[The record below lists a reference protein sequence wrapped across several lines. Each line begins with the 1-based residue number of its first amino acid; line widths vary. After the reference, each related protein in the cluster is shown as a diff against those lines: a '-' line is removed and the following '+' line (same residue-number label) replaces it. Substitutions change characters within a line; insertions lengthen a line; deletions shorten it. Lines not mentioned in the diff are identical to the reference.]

1 MLWYERVPLPS
12 ISTNATHGTAW
23 TNTISVDDMAAVVA
37 QFRLGAEIPGFR
49 SFFPLPL
56 CHIGCPTRLFATDMP
71 AMPSSPRSD
80 METDLTKLSSP
91 RIFLVRMLVFLVLC
105 ALIGIVL
112 YKQIVVAFFA
122 NPGLNALIGAV
133 LLIGIILSFRQVI
146 RLYPEVRWVNNFR
159 IADPGLAVDRRP
171 TLLAPMAAILGG
183 ERSGRMSISQQTMR
197 HLLDSIATRLDE
209 ARDISRYMTGLL
221 VFLGLLGTFWGLIE
235 TVGSVGKV
243 IDGLKVGGDAGALFD
258 TLKEGL
264 AAPLGG
270 MGISFSSSLFGLAG
284 SLILGFLDLQSSQA
298 QNRFY
303 TDLEDW
309 LATTVREYSSGDGGA
324 VAVAGGSGNLQ
335 HAIER
340 LRVAVEEGAGTR
352 GTTAAMANLAE
363 AIQGLVAHMRTEQ
376 QMIREW
382 ADGQGEQNR
391 EIKRLLE
398 RLARQ
403 PEKS

>member
-1 MLWYERVPLPS
+1 
-12 ISTNATHGTAW
+12 
-23 TNTISVDDMAAVVA
+23 
-37 QFRLGAEIPGFR
+37 
-49 SFFPLPL
+49 
-56 CHIGCPTRLFATDMP
+56 
-71 AMPSSPRSD
+71 MPSSPPARSA
-80 METDLTKLSSP
+80 MEVELNKLSSP

-105 ALIGIVL
+105 ALVMVVL
-112 YKQIVVAFFA
+112 YKQLVVAFFA

-133 LLIGIILSFRQVI
+133 LLIGTILSFRQVL
-146 RLYPEVRWVNNFR
+146 RLYPEVAWVNNFR
-159 IADPGLAVDRRP
+159 ISDPGLAVARHP
-171 TLLAPMAAILGG
+171 KLLAPMAAILGG
-183 ERSGRMSISQQTMR
+183 ERTGRMTMSQQTMR

-309 LATTVREYSSGDGGA
+309 LASTVREYSGEST
-324 VAVAGGSGNLQ
+324 AGGGELQ

-340 LRVAVEEGAGTR
+340 LRSTMEEGGGNR

-363 AIQGLVAHMRTEQ
+363 AIQGLVAHMRNEQ

-391 EIKRLLE
+391 EIKKLLE
-398 RLARQ
+398 RIARQ
-403 PEKS
+403 PEKN

>member
-1 MLWYERVPLPS
+1 
-12 ISTNATHGTAW
+12 
-23 TNTISVDDMAAVVA
+23 
-37 QFRLGAEIPGFR
+37 
-49 SFFPLPL
+49 
-56 CHIGCPTRLFATDMP
+56 
-71 AMPSSPRSD
+71 
-80 METDLTKLSSP
+80 
-91 RIFLVRMLVFLVLC
+91 
-105 ALIGIVL
+105 
-112 YKQIVVAFFA
+112 
-122 NPGLNALIGAV
+122 
-133 LLIGIILSFRQVI
+133 VI
-146 RLYPEVRWVNNFR
+146 RLYPEVAWVNNFR
-159 IADPGLAVDRRP
+159 ISDPGLAVARHP
-171 TLLAPMAAILGG
+171 KLLAPMAAILGG
-183 ERSGRMSISQQTMR
+183 ERTGRMTISQQTMR

-264 AAPLGG
+264 AAPLSG

-309 LATTVREYSSGDGGA
+309 LASTVREYSGESAVGASGE
-324 VAVAGGSGNLQ
+324 LQ
-335 HAIER
+335 HAIEK
-340 LRVAVEEGAGTR
+340 LRSTMEEGGGNR

-363 AIQGLVAHMRTEQ
+363 AIQGLVAHMRNEQ

-391 EIKRLLE
+391 EIKKLLE
-398 RLARQ
+398 RIARQ
-403 PEKS
+403 PEKN

>member
-1 MLWYERVPLPS
+1 M
-12 ISTNATHGTAW
+12 
-23 TNTISVDDMAAVVA
+23 
-37 QFRLGAEIPGFR
+37 EIEL
-49 SFFPLPL
+49 S
-56 CHIGCPTRLFATDMP
+56 
-71 AMPSSPRSD
+71 
-80 METDLTKLSSP
+80 KLSSP

-105 ALIGIVL
+105 ALITVVL
-112 YKQIVVAFFA
+112 YKQIIAAFFA

-133 LLIGIILSFRQVI
+133 LLIGTILAFRQVI
-146 RLYPEVRWVNNFR
+146 RLYPEIAWVNNFR
-159 IADPGLAVDRRP
+159 IADPGLAIDRRP
-171 TLLAPMAAILGG
+171 KLLAPMAAILGG
-183 ERSGRMSISQQTMR
+183 ERAGRMTISQQTMR

-209 ARDISRYMTGLL
+209 ARDISRYMTALL

-243 IDGLKVGGDAGALFD
+243 IDGLKVGGDSGALFD
-258 TLKEGL
+258 TLKDGL

-309 LATTVREYSSGDGGA
+309 LASTVREYGDGGI
-324 VAVAGGSGNLQ
+324 GGELQ
-335 HAIER
+335 HAMER
-340 LRVAVEEGAGTR
+340 IRAVMEESGGSR
-352 GTTAAMANLAE
+352 STTAAMANLAE

-391 EIKRLLE
+391 EIKKLLE
-398 RLARQ
+398 RIAKQ

>member
-1 MLWYERVPLPS
+1 M
-12 ISTNATHGTAW
+12 
-23 TNTISVDDMAAVVA
+23 
-37 QFRLGAEIPGFR
+37 EIEL
-49 SFFPLPL
+49 S
-56 CHIGCPTRLFATDMP
+56 
-71 AMPSSPRSD
+71 
-80 METDLTKLSSP
+80 KLSSP
-91 RIFLVRMLVFLVLC
+91 RIFVVRMVVFLVLC
-105 ALIGIVL
+105 ALIAFVL
-112 YKQIVVAFFA
+112 YRQIITAFFA

-133 LLIGIILSFRQVI
+133 LLIGIVLSFRQVI
-146 RLYPEVRWVNNFR
+146 RLYPEVAWVNHFR
-159 IADPGLAVDRRP
+159 IADPGLAIEQRP

-183 ERSGRMSISQQTMR
+183 ERSGRMTISQQTMR

-243 IDGLKVGGDAGALFD
+243 IEGLKVGGEAGALFD

-309 LATTVREYSSGDGGA
+309 LASTVKGYASDGVGA
-324 VAVAGGSGNLQ
+324 GAGGGGGELQ
-335 HAIER
+335 NAIDK
-340 LRVAVEEGAGTR
+340 LRAALEEGGGNRAA
-352 GTTAAMANLAE
+352 TAAMATLAE

-391 EIKRLLE
+391 EIRKLLE

-403 PEKS
+403 PEKN

>member
-1 MLWYERVPLPS
+1 MNS
-12 ISTNATHGTAW
+12 G
-23 TNTISVDDMAAVVA
+23 
-37 QFRLGAEIPGFR
+37 
-49 SFFPLPL
+49 
-56 CHIGCPTRLFATDMP
+56 
-71 AMPSSPRSD
+71 PSSRSA
-80 METDLTKLSSP
+80 MEIELTKLSSP

-105 ALIGIVL
+105 SLITIVL
-112 YKQIVVAFFA
+112 YKQIITAFFA

-133 LLIGIILSFRQVI
+133 LLIGIILSFRQVT
-146 RLYPEVRWVNNFR
+146 RLYPEVAWVNSFR
-159 IADPGLAVDRRP
+159 ISDPGLAVERQHP

-183 ERSGRMSISQQTMR
+183 ERTGRMTISQQTMR

-243 IDGLKVGGDAGALFD
+243 IEGLKVGGDAGSLFD

-309 LATTVREYSSGDGGA
+309 LASTVREYSGETPSSSGGELQGA
-324 VAVAGGSGNLQ
+324 L
-335 HAIER
+335 ER
-340 LRVAVEEGAGTR
+340 LRTTLEEGGGR
-352 GTTAAMANLAE
+352 SGTTAAMASLAE

-391 EIKRLLE
+391 EIKKLLE

>member
-1 MLWYERVPLPS
+1 
-12 ISTNATHGTAW
+12 
-23 TNTISVDDMAAVVA
+23 
-37 QFRLGAEIPGFR
+37 
-49 SFFPLPL
+49 
-56 CHIGCPTRLFATDMP
+56 
-71 AMPSSPRSD
+71 
-80 METDLTKLSSP
+80 MELELTKLSSP

-105 ALIGIVL
+105 ALVAVVL
-112 YKQIVVAFFA
+112 YKAIIKAFLA

-146 RLYPEVRWVNNFR
+146 RLYPEVAWVNNFR
-159 IADPGLAVDRRP
+159 IADPGLALARHP

-183 ERSGRMSISQQTMR
+183 ERSGRMVISQQTMR

-235 TVGSVGKV
+235 TVSSVGTI
-243 IDGLKVGGDAGALFD
+243 IDGLKVGSDAGALFD

-309 LATTVREYSSGDGGA
+309 LASTVRGYAPEAS
-324 VAVAGGSGNLQ
+324 GSGAELQ
-335 HAIER
+335 AAVER
-340 LRVAVEEGAGTR
+340 LRQSFEEGGGANR

-363 AIQGLVAHMRTEQ
+363 AIQGLVTHMRTEQ

-398 RLARQ
+398 RIARQ
-403 PEKS
+403 PEKGKA

>member
-1 MLWYERVPLPS
+1 M
-12 ISTNATHGTAW
+12 ATA
-23 TNTISVDDMAAVVA
+23 
-37 QFRLGAEIPGFR
+37 
-49 SFFPLPL
+49 
-56 CHIGCPTRLFATDMP
+56 
-71 AMPSSPRSD
+71 PSSRSAI
-80 METDLTKLSSP
+80 EIELTKLSSP

-105 ALIGIVL
+105 GLIGTVL
-112 YKQIVVAFFA
+112 YKQIYAAFLA
-122 NPGLNALIGAV
+122 NPGLNALIGGV

-159 IADPGLAVDRRP
+159 ISDPGIAMERRP

-183 ERSGRMSISQQTMR
+183 ERTGRMSISQQTMR

-243 IDGLKVGGDAGALFD
+243 IEGLKVGGDSGSLFD

-264 AAPLGG
+264 AAPLSG

-309 LATTVREYSSGDGGA
+309 LASTVTEYSGA
-324 VAVAGGSGNLQ
+324 PAIAPVASATPTGAPPELLE
-335 HAIER
+335 AIER
-340 LRVAVEEGAGTR
+340 LRRSVEDSGSRSTS
-352 GTTAAMANLAE
+352 TAMANLAD
-363 AIQGLVAHMRTEQ
+363 AIQGLVSHMRSEQ
-376 QMIREW
+376 EMIREW
-382 ADGQGEQNR
+382 ADSQGEQSK
-391 EIKRLLE
+391 EIRKLLE
-398 RLARQ
+398 HIARQ

>member
-1 MLWYERVPLPS
+1 
-12 ISTNATHGTAW
+12 
-23 TNTISVDDMAAVVA
+23 MAS
-37 QFRLGAEIPGFR
+37 G
-49 SFFPLPL
+49 
-56 CHIGCPTRLFATDMP
+56 
-71 AMPSSPRSD
+71 PSSRSA
-80 METDLTKLSSP
+80 MEIELNKLSSP

-105 ALIGIVL
+105 ALLLVVL
-112 YKQIVVAFFA
+112 YKQIITAFFA

-133 LLIGIILSFRQVI
+133 LAIGIILSFRQVI
-146 RLYPEVRWVNNFR
+146 RLYPEVAWVNNFR
-159 IADPGLAVDRRP
+159 IADPGLAVERQRP

-183 ERSGRMSISQQTMR
+183 ERTGRMTISQQTMR

-303 TDLEDW
+303 IDLEDW
-309 LATTVREYSSGDGGA
+309 LASTVREYSGESAAGASGD
-324 VAVAGGSGNLQ
+324 LQ
-335 HAIER
+335 NAIER
-340 LRVAVEEGAGTR
+340 LRTSMEEGGNNR

-382 ADGQGEQNR
+382 ADGHGEQNR
-391 EIKRLLE
+391 EIKKLLE
-398 RLARQ
+398 RISRQ
-403 PEKS
+403 PEKN

>member
-1 MLWYERVPLPS
+1 
-12 ISTNATHGTAW
+12 
-23 TNTISVDDMAAVVA
+23 
-37 QFRLGAEIPGFR
+37 
-49 SFFPLPL
+49 
-56 CHIGCPTRLFATDMP
+56 MP
-71 AMPSSPRSD
+71 AGPVNRSA
-80 METDLTKLSSP
+80 MQIELNKLSSP
-91 RIFLVRMLVFLVLC
+91 RIFLVRMLVFLVACVLV
-105 ALIGIVL
+105 GVVL
-112 YKQIVVAFFA
+112 YRQITVAFFA
-122 NPGLNALIGAV
+122 NPGLNALIGVV
-133 LLIGIILSFRQVI
+133 LAIGIILAFRQVI
-146 RLYPEVRWVNNFR
+146 RLYPEVSWVNNFR
-159 IADPGLAVDRRP
+159 IADPGLAVDRHP

-183 ERSGRMSISQQTMR
+183 ERTGRMTISQQTMR

-309 LATTVREYSSGDGGA
+309 LATTVRSYGDDGATGDLSGMLDK
-324 VAVAGGSGNLQ
+324 
-335 HAIER
+335 
-340 LRVAVEEGAGTR
+340 LRAAVEEGGGGR

-391 EIKRLLE
+391 EIKKLLE

-403 PEKS
+403 REKS